1 MMKLFLLDR
10 LITIGFLCI
19 IFIFTL
25 IYFILIDLPSVTI
38 VSVAFVFLALCIGWL
53 VGSFFM
59 MKRKVIRI
67 RQLVQQIEQP
77 YLVGEVL
84 PKPSSLLEQQY
95 FEVMRIVSQ
104 DAISNIE
111 RVDKEAREYK
121 EFIEQWIHELKTPLT
136 AMSLILANDEDLR
149 KLRRELK
156 RLDNLT
162 DQVLHF
168 ARLQSIEKDKQFT
181 PFSTARLLHQTVKN
195 QMDLLIA
202 AKIQVVIEGDTTIY
216 NDQKA
221 LQFIVN
227 QFLINSVKYCP
238 NSKILMRNVEN
249 TFIFEDNGIGIPKHE
264 LPRIFER
271 GYTGTNG
278 RKLGTSTGMGLYIV
292 SNMCAELHIQLSVD
306 SEIGQFTRFTLIF
319 PPNLTKM

>member
-1 MMKLFLLDR
+1 MMKMFLLDR
-10 LITIGFLCI
+10 LVTIGFLCI
-19 IFIFTL
+19 ALVFMLIFFIVLDLPTVTIESVAIIYIFL
-25 IYFILIDLPSVTI
+25 CMSWIVVSFIL
-38 VSVAFVFLALCIGWL
+38 
-53 VGSFFM
+53 
-59 MKRKVIRI
+59 MKRKVARVKWLLQHID
-67 RQLVQQIEQP
+67 QP

-84 PKPSSLLEQQY
+84 PKPSSLVEQQY
-95 FEVMRIVSQ
+95 YEVMRDVSK
-104 DAISNIE
+104 DAIFHVE
-111 RVDKEAREYK
+111 QAHRAAREYK
-121 EFIEQWIHELKTPLT
+121 EFVEQWIHELKTPLT
-136 AMSLILANDEDLR
+136 AMSLILANDADTR

-162 DQVLHF
+162 DHVLHF
-168 ARLQSIEKDKQFT
+168 ARLQSIEKDRQFT
-181 PFSTARLLHQTVKN
+181 TFSLASLLNQAVKN

-202 AKIQVVIEGDTTIY
+202 AKIQVTVEGDSNIY

-227 QFLINSVKYCP
+227 QFLINSAKYCP
-238 NSKILMRNVEN
+238 GSKVLMRITEN
-249 TFIFEDNGIGIPKHE
+249 IFIYEDNGVGIPKYE

-292 SNMCAELHIQLSVD
+292 SNMCTELHIQLEVD
-306 SEIGQFTRFTLIF
+306 SKIGQFTRFTLTF